1 MSNYL
6 DNLSPELAVKTLANL
21 EARGFNTNVIIE
33 DNLNLVKLEELE
45 DEDDL
50 SVCMAKL
57 AVNKA
62 NPKPFMPGN
71 MHGTAALWGEI
82 NQLTELGAKYE
93 QEFIVRGH
101 QALYELLAS
110 IYSLALRID
119 ADQNAVSIRED
130 IRKQLKETLDIKV
143 QAKANAMQMLVK
155 FIIRTDKMSAS
166 RYAKVLDVAYQD
178 GVPPADFPAY
188 VARRGGIANIQD
200 TEAKQVA
207 KKEGGNLDKERLG
220 LIRTYFENERFLS
233 ENTFTYSGDTTLF
246 KAEEET
252 SAEQSSFAI
261 FIADYEGNSQYR
273 VISANDFGKTFE
285 DTILRF
291 IGKLFPEDIATI
303 ERGIR
308 KQMRKIARNELLA
321 PEVRSNFKRLAIE
334 PMKFQAPTVID
345 GSANTKDKGGN

>member
-6 DNLSPELAVKTLANL
+6 DNLSPELAVKTLANI
-21 EARGFNTNVIIE
+21 EARGIKTNIIIE
-33 DNLNLVKLEELE
+33 EDFNLVKLEELE

-50 SVCMAKL
+50 SLCMAKL
-57 AVNKA
+57 AINKA
-62 NPKPFMPGN
+62 NPKPFIPGN
-71 MHGTAALWGEI
+71 VHGNAALWGEI

-110 IYSLALRID
+110 IYSLALRIES
-119 ADQNAVSIRED
+119 DQNAVSIKGD
-130 IRKQLKETLDIKV
+130 IRTQLKDTLDIKV

-220 LIRTYFENERFLS
+220 LIRKYFENERFLS

-246 KAEEET
+246 NAEKET

-291 IGKLFPEDIATI
+291 IGKSFPEDIAVL

-308 KQMRKIARNELLA
+308 QQMQKIARNELLA
-321 PEVRSNFKRLAIE
+321 PELRTNFKRLANE
-334 PMKFQAPTVID
+334 PMKFQASVVID
-345 GSANTKDKGGN
+345 QEVHSKEGGN

>member
-110 IYSLALRID
+110 IYSLALRIE
-119 ADQNAVSIRED
+119 ADQNAPSIKED

-207 KKEGGNLDKERLG
+207 KKEGGNLDKERLA
-220 LIRTYFENERFLS
+220 LIRKYFVNQTFLS
-233 ENTFTYSGDTTLF
+233 EHTFNYTGDTNVF
-246 KAEEET
+246 NAEDITRDEE
-252 SAEQSSFAI
+252 SSFAI
-261 FIADYEGNSQYR
+261 FIADYQGGDQYR
-273 VISANDFGKTFE
+273 VISANDFGKSFE
-285 DTILRF
+285 NTILRF
-291 IGKLFPEDIATI
+291 IGKTFPEDIAVL
-303 ERGIR
+303 ERGTR
-308 KQMRKIARNELLA
+308 QQMRKIARNELLA
-321 PEVRSNFKRLAIE
+321 PEVRSNFKRLANE
-334 PMKFQAPTVID
+334 PMKFQAPIVIE
-345 GSANTKDKGGN
+345 GSANTKDQGGN